1 MMKCVF
7 RSAITVCVVLFSIPA
22 QAEYSARELLDKT
35 RDKAAT
41 EPMLK
46 RIDTTEQSTVV
57 IAGQERIQQPT
68 QTNVLQIEIDMT
80 KHLARNTSTY
90 QGKEFIMLKQGEK
103 AAMKLGTGPWEIPT
117 GPFENTAKEMGNLFV
132 CEIEVP
138 ETNGTAVTWKLAGT
152 EVFDGNEAFVI
163 ESEGN
168 TAAAIAQER
177 MARGIAKAFSGRP
190 GQAPT
195 VKVLEYSSKHW
206 IGKSDYRHLQ
216 AVQTSKY
223 QVTFVLPDGNSQLM
237 ETSSKA
243 TSKYSY
249 EKFNIE
255 IPEDARK
262 ILSEDSNSI
271 K

>member
-117 GPFENTAKEMGNLFV
+117 GPF
-132 CEIEVP
+132 
-138 ETNGTAVTWKLAGT
+138 
-152 EVFDGNEAFVI
+152 
-163 ESEGN
+163 
-168 TAAAIAQER
+168 
-177 MARGIAKAFSGRP
+177 
-190 GQAPT
+190 
-195 VKVLEYSSKHW
+195 
-206 IGKSDYRHLQ
+206 
-216 AVQTSKY
+216 
-223 QVTFVLPDGNSQLM
+223 
-237 ETSSKA
+237 
-243 TSKYSY
+243 
-249 EKFNIE
+249 
-255 IPEDARK
+255 
-262 ILSEDSNSI
+262 
-271 K
+271 